1 MPPKKMLGILY
12 LQYGTWWSIGA
23 LAGFAIFIILGIS
36 LDVRFYF
43 LALIWV
49 FLFLPLV
56 IAFLYFYYGLR
67 PLTAF
72 NSIPHSVT
80 LSDKTLHIDFY
91 DVRKPE
97 KLASQDESEAEDDN
111 LEGSKKKKKRKEI
124 DGDPETEIEY
134 VKDEGKRYDAGVDEF
149 GEIKTG
155 ADYILLISGKKGFL
169 WLPVSAFASPSDFQ
183 ASLSLLNQFV
193 SWKTKTK

>member
-23 LAGFAIFIILGIS
+23 LAGFAIFIILGII

-80 LSDKTLHIDFY
+80 LSGKTLHIDFY

-97 KLASQDESEAEDDN
+97 KPASQDESEEAAESPV
-111 LEGSKKKKKRKEI
+111 GSKKKKNRKET
-124 DGDPETEIEY
+124 DGTEPEIEY
-134 VKDEGKRYDAGVDEF
+134 VKDEGKGYDSGLDEF

-183 ASLSLLNQFV
+183 TSLSLLNQFV